1 MQMHH
6 ASGVYYS
13 DMVSGPN
20 FEFRNTQLLAPR
32 YLFLQLIQDA
42 FWVQNGE
49 NDGITKMSVEL

>member
-1 MQMHH
+1 MHH